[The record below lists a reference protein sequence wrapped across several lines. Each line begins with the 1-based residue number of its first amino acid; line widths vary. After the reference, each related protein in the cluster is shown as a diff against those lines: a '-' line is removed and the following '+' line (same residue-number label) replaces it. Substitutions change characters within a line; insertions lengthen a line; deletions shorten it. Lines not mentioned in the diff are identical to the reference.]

1 MLKGIT
7 RYIVSIF
14 LALALCGVVWSQQ
27 RNTASLYGRVTD
39 PQGALVATATVTLT
53 QVDTGIVRSAESNQ
67 DGEWQFA
74 AIPVGEYRLDIEKEG
89 FNKVEQ
95 TGIILQVNDNRRA
108 DLSLALGGVST
119 VVSVQGTALAVDVS
133 SATLQG
139 MVDSRRVVD
148 LPLNGRDLA
157 DLTFL
162 VPGVQSAS
170 GAAGGTGDGAKMSLA
185 ARSFSVNGSRQNN
198 LSFTLDGGDNED
210 TLQNSNLPFPFPDAV
225 QEFSVQTSNAG
236 AEFGKT
242 SGGSINIVTK
252 SGTNGYH
259 GDVFWFLRNT
269 QFDANSFFSHTADQ
283 LKQNQ
288 GGFTAGGPV
297 KKNKLFIFGG
307 YQQTWVRSLTG
318 SSSTST
324 ISVAAQV
331 AATSVPASYRTG
343 NFSGLLSGAHP
354 IVITDPS
361 GNPYPNNQI
370 PASALSPGAL
380 NLLQF
385 APVPGPNG
393 VVSFALPALQNSH
406 EWIMRADY
414 RLGDK
419 NSISIR
425 LYRNSFDK
433 PAEML
438 PNNIFSSTQG
448 ISAPSETGTI
458 SDTYTLSPSVLV
470 ETHFTANYY
479 DANRTYAFPKTME
492 QLGVKVNS
500 PSNAIGVTID
510 GSSSISLASGPP
522 ATFARANFELTHSW
536 QWIKGKHSMVW
547 GANIED
553 SRYNE
558 YNMHNTEGVYDFN
571 GQWTGFDQ
579 ADFLTGQFSSFTQ
592 DNGEIEFKRL
602 HYFGFHWGDTY
613 RVTPRLTVN
622 FGARWEPYLPMTD
635 LNNRVAEFSP
645 QAYAAGTSSQ
655 LFVNSPRGLL
665 YPGDKTPSGS
675 TVPTG
680 VVANQIKHITPRAG
694 FAYDVFGNGKTSL
707 RGGYGM
713 FYDTP
718 ELFAYNNLNDQSPF
732 SFNVNFYSGS
742 FDDPYAGRSQYNVFP
757 LTGFQKTSPFQL
769 PFSAA
774 ALQATQPLPYEQN
787 WNLTLEHQFSQD
799 WLVRA
804 SYVGTKGTHLW
815 GDYDANAPIYNQAL
829 SLTANLQNVQVRRSM
844 SQYQELDLLFAGLN
858 QSYNSLQVSVVKQ
871 FSKGLSNQLSYTLSK
886 DLDYLSSNAE
896 ITSNSIADPFNF
908 FQFRGP
914 SDFDRRNR
922 FVDSLVYQVPDVGHR
937 IHSRAASAMLSNW
950 EFTAIVTLQSGSPF
964 SILST
969 NDSMAGAG
977 TGMGE
982 LTGTLP
988 LSTSRTRG
996 AQIAEYFNTSAV
1008 QQAAPGTYGDVGR
1021 NVLVGPGY
1029 ANTDVAA
1036 SRSFLLPLLGE
1047 AGRVMVRGDGFN
1059 VFNRVNLANPGSQ
1072 IGSANF
1078 GEITSVAGSP
1088 RILQFSLKVIF

>member
-1 MLKGIT
+1 
-7 RYIVSIF
+7 
-14 LALALCGVVWSQQ
+14 
-27 RNTASLYGRVTD
+27 
-39 PQGALVATATVTLT
+39 
-53 QVDTGIVRSAESNQ
+53 
-67 DGEWQFA
+67 
-74 AIPVGEYRLDIEKEG
+74 
-89 FNKVEQ
+89 
-95 TGIILQVNDNRRA
+95 
-108 DLSLALGGVST
+108 
-119 VVSVQGTALAVDVS
+119 
-133 SATLQG
+133 
-139 MVDSRRVVD
+139 
-148 LPLNGRDLA
+148 
-157 DLTFL
+157 
-162 VPGVQSAS
+162 
-170 GAAGGTGDGAKMSLA
+170 MSLA

-269 QFDANSFFSHTADQ
+269 QFDANSFFSHTPDQ

-354 IVITDPS
+354 TVITDPS

-655 LFVNSPRGLL
+655 LFVNSPRGC
-665 YPGDKTPSGS
+665 GRQS
-675 TVPTG
+675 
-680 VVANQIKHITPRAG
+680 NQ
-694 FAYDVFGNGKTSL
+694 
-707 RGGYGM
+707 
-713 FYDTP
+713 
-718 ELFAYNNLNDQSPF
+718 AYNSARGVCLRCVWQRQDESARRIRYVLRHTRAFRLQQSQRPI
-732 SFNVNFYSGS
+732 
-742 FDDPYAGRSQYNVFP
+742 AI
-757 LTGFQKTSPFQL
+757 QL
-769 PFSAA
+769 
-774 ALQATQPLPYEQN
+774 
-787 WNLTLEHQFSQD
+787 
-799 WLVRA
+799 
-804 SYVGTKGTHLW
+804 
-815 GDYDANAPIYNQAL
+815 
-829 SLTANLQNVQVRRSM
+829 
-844 SQYQELDLLFAGLN
+844 
-858 QSYNSLQVSVVKQ
+858 
-871 FSKGLSNQLSYTLSK
+871 
-886 DLDYLSSNAE
+886 
-896 ITSNSIADPFNF
+896 
-908 FQFRGP
+908 
-914 SDFDRRNR
+914 
-922 FVDSLVYQVPDVGHR
+922 
-937 IHSRAASAMLSNW
+937 
-950 EFTAIVTLQSGSPF
+950 
-964 SILST
+964 
-969 NDSMAGAG
+969 
-977 TGMGE
+977 
-982 LTGTLP
+982 
-988 LSTSRTRG
+988 
-996 AQIAEYFNTSAV
+996 
-1008 QQAAPGTYGDVGR
+1008 
-1021 NVLVGPGY
+1021 
-1029 ANTDVAA
+1029 
-1036 SRSFLLPLLGE
+1036 
-1047 AGRVMVRGDGFN
+1047 
-1059 VFNRVNLANPGSQ
+1059 
-1072 IGSANF
+1072 
-1078 GEITSVAGSP
+1078 
-1088 RILQFSLKVIF
+1088 